1 MVNQLIQCSPWLPFS
16 EVKYVFKPVK
26 EVKVLSSL
34 TSHKAGQAEG
44 GFPIFTANDMQ
55 VSEEPLFFSD
65 PWDMHK
71 GLPTIFSYF
80 LQNARYRAISIM
92 GQGMYT
98 YITFHY
104 PPLFLAQIP
113 KPAPRKNASIY
124 VYMIHIIIHNTL
136 SMIISRE
143 QACTNNTVLTC
154 SYSLYIIISQFQGGR
169 NIYFCK
175 YIEKPSVHIT
185 TNK

>member
-1 MVNQLIQCSPWLPFS
+1 MVNQLIQRSPWLPFS

-55 VSEEPLFFSD
+55 VSEDPLFFSE

-71 GLPTIFSYF
+71 GLLIIFSYF
-80 LQNARYRAISIM
+80 LQNARYGAISIM

-98 YITFHY
+98 CITFRY
-104 PPLFLAQIP
+104 PPLFLTQIP
-113 KPAPRKNASIY
+113 KPAPGKNASIY
-124 VYMIHIIIHNTL
+124 VCMGAL
-136 SMIISRE
+136 SMIIS
-143 QACTNNTVLTC
+143 
-154 SYSLYIIISQFQGGR
+154 
-169 NIYFCK
+169 
-175 YIEKPSVHIT
+175 
-185 TNK
+185 